1 MADATAAATASAT
14 ALPASLPTHLRGLK
28 ELPIVRQLLLLV
40 GLAAA
45 VAGGLAIYNWSQRPA
60 QVELYPD
67 LTGQDASAAA
77 ESLRAAGI
85 EYELDPLTGR
95 LTVSGAKV
103 HEARL
108 LLASQGLPKSGASG
122 FEMMQQDP
130 GMGVSSFLE
139 GARYNHALET
149 ELSRSIARLS
159 PVKNARVH
167 LAIPKPSAFARPGD
181 GASASVLVELH
192 PGRSLEANQVQ
203 AIVHMIASS
212 VPNLAPARV
221 TVVDQFGRLVSGKEN
236 DELAISAEQFDHVRR
251 VEADYVRRVEALL
264 LPIAGPGKV
273 STQVSA
279 ELDFSVTEE
288 ARETYAPDKTVVRS
302 EQLSSQTTTGPGGN
316 AQGVPGATSNQP
328 PQTQPA
334 LPVNQLI
341 GQPATGDVAAT
352 ATTPV
357 NSSSSS
363 TRNYEVDRTLS
374 HTRQPVGRLKK
385 LSIAVLVDNLPRP
398 DGKGGTVLQPLGAE
412 DLKKIETL
420 VRDAVGFDEARGDR
434 VTVQNV
440 GFLPATIADAPGD
453 VPFWQQ
459 PQAQAL
465 IRHGFGLLAILV
477 LIFAALR
484 PALKVLL
491 APPPPKVAVPVVG
504 GVLVHDDET
513 GNVRVRGRSKQA
525 DLEEEEV
532 TIFDGA
538 GPYEKKLEAA
548 RAAVGQDPK
557 RVAQVVKSWL
567 AEEGAA

>member
-1 MADATAAATASAT
+1 MASENVLSAATM
-14 ALPASLPTHLRGLK
+14 PTHLRGLK

-40 GLAAA
+40 GLAGAI
-45 VAGGLAIYNWSQRPA
+45 AGGIAIYNWSQRPA

-67 LTGQDASAAA
+67 LAGQDATAAA

-85 EYELDPLTGR
+85 EYELDPLSGR

-108 LLASQGLPKSGASG
+108 LLASQGLPKSGATG
-122 FEMMQQDP
+122 FEMIEQDP

-212 VPNLAPARV
+212 VPSLTPARV
-221 TVVDQFGRLVSGKEN
+221 TVVDQFGRLLSGKDN
-236 DELAISAEQFDHVRR
+236 DDLAVSAEQFDHARR
-251 VEADYVRRVEALL
+251 VEADYVRRVESLL
-264 LPIAGPGKV
+264 LPITGPGKI

-288 ARETYAPDKTVVRS
+288 AHETYAPDKTVVRS
-302 EQLSSQTTTGPGGN
+302 EQTSAQTTTGPGGN

-328 PQTQPA
+328 PQTQTA
-334 LPVNQLI
+334 LPVNQMI
-341 GQPATGDVAAT
+341 DQPGAADGG
-352 ATTPV
+352 AAPV
-357 NSSSSS
+357 NSSTSS

-398 DGKGGTVLQPLGAE
+398 DGKGGTTLQPLAAG
-412 DLKKIETL
+412 DLEKIETL
-420 VRDAVGFDEARGDR
+420 VRDAVGFDESRGDR

-440 GFLPATIADAPGD
+440 SFMPAATAETLAD
-453 VPFWQQ
+453 VPMWQQ

-491 APPPPKVAVPVVG
+491 APPPAAAVPVVG
-504 GVLVHDDET
+504 GVLVHDEE
-513 GNVRVRGRSKQA
+513 GGQVRVRGRAAQPGA
-525 DLEEEEV
+525 EQEEEV
-532 TIFDGA
+532 AIFDGA
-538 GPYEKKLEAA
+538 GPYERKLEAA

>member
-1 MADATAAATASAT
+1 MADATTAAAS
-14 ALPASLPTHLRGLK
+14 LPASLPTHLRGLK

-45 VAGGLAIYNWSQRPA
+45 VAGGLAIYNWSQRPGH
-60 QVELYPD
+60 VELYPD
-67 LTGQDASAAA
+67 LAGQDASAAA

-95 LTVSGAKV
+95 LTVSGARI

-192 PGRSLEANQVQ
+192 PGRALEANQVQ

-221 TVVDQFGRLVSGKEN
+221 TVVDQFGRLVSGKDN
-236 DELAISAEQFDHVRR
+236 DELAVSAEQFDHARR

-302 EQLSSQTTTGPGGN
+302 EQTSSQTTTGPGGN

-341 GQPATGDVAAT
+341 GQPAAGDAAVAPV
-352 ATTPV
+352 PV
-357 NSSSSS
+357 NSSTSS
-363 TRNYEVDRTLS
+363 TRNFEVDRTLS

-420 VRDAVGFDEARGDR
+420 VRDAVGFDETRGDR

-440 GFLPATIADAPGD
+440 GFLPTALDELPDD
-453 VPFWQQ
+453 VPVWQQ

-491 APPPPKVAVPVVG
+491 APPPPAAAVPVVG
-504 GVLVHDDET
+504 GVLVHDDEAGT
-513 GNVRVRGRSKQA
+513 VRVRGRAAQSKVV
-525 DLEEEEV
+525 EEEDI

-538 GPYEKKLEAA
+538 GPYEKKLDAA

>member
-1 MADATAAATASAT
+1 
-14 ALPASLPTHLRGLK
+14 
-28 ELPIVRQLLLLV
+28 
-40 GLAAA
+40 
-45 VAGGLAIYNWSQRPA
+45 VAG
-60 QVELYPD
+60 E
-67 LTGQDASAAA
+67 
-77 ESLRAAGI
+77 
-85 EYELDPLTGR
+85 
-95 LTVSGAKV
+95 KV

-108 LLASQGLPKSGASG
+108 LLASQGLPKGGAGG
-122 FEMMQQDP
+122 FETMQQDP

-139 GARYNHALET
+139 WARYNHALET
-149 ELSRSIARLS
+149 ELSRSIGRLA

-167 LAIPKPSAFARPGD
+167 LAIPKPSAFARPAD

-192 PGRSLEANQVQ
+192 AGRSLEANQVQ
-203 AIVHMIASS
+203 AIVHMVGSS

-221 TVVDQFGRLVSGKEN
+221 TVVDQFGRLLSGKEN
-236 DELAISAEQFDHVRR
+236 DELAISAEQFDHARR

-288 ARETYAPDKTVVRS
+288 ARETYEPDKAVVRS
-302 EQLSSQTTTGPGGN
+302 EQTSAQTTSGPGGN

-334 LPVNQLI
+334 LPVNQLL
-341 GQPATGDVAAT
+341 GQPSSGAA
-352 ATTPV
+352 APV
-357 NSSSSS
+357 NSSTSS
-363 TRNYEVDRTLS
+363 TRNFEIDRTLS

-398 DGKGGTVLQPLGAE
+398 DGKGGTTLQPLGAE
-412 DLKKIETL
+412 DLKKIESL

-440 GFLPATIADAPGD
+440 GFLPAVIADAPAD
-453 VPFWQQ
+453 VPAWQQ
-459 PQAQAL
+459 PQVQAL
-465 IRHGFGLLAILV
+465 IRHGFGLLAIVV

-491 APPPPKVAVPVVG
+491 TPQPRPAVPVVG
-504 GVLVHDDET
+504 GVLVHDEEN
-513 GNVRVRGRSKQA
+513 GGVRVRNRPAKAGAAQE
-525 DLEEEEV
+525 DEEELA
-532 TIFDGA
+532 IFDGA

>member
-1 MADATAAATASAT
+1 MAEVSIPT
-14 ALPASLPTHLRGLK
+14 ASLPLHLRGLK

-40 GLAAA
+40 GLAGAI
-45 VAGGLAIYNWSQRPA
+45 AGGLAIYSWSQRPA

-67 LTGQDASAAA
+67 LAGQDASAAA
-77 ESLRAAGI
+77 EALRAAGI
-85 EYELDPLTGR
+85 EYELDSLTGR

-149 ELSRSIARLS
+149 ELSRSIGRLA

-192 PGRSLEANQVQ
+192 PGRTLEANQVQ
-203 AIVHMIASS
+203 AIVHMVASS
-212 VPNLAPARV
+212 VPSLAPPRV
-221 TVVDQFGRLVSGKEN
+221 TVVDQFGRLLSGKDN
-236 DELAISAEQFDHVRR
+236 DDLAISAEQFDHARR

-288 ARETYAPDKTVVRS
+288 AHETYAPDKTVVRS
-302 EQLSSQTTTGPGGN
+302 EQTSSQTTSGPGGN

-341 GQPATGDVAAT
+341 GQPAADAA
-352 ATTPV
+352 APV
-357 NSSSSS
+357 NSSTSS

-398 DGKGGTVLQPLGAE
+398 DGKGGTTLQPLGAE

-440 GFLPATIADAPGD
+440 GFLPAAQADAPAD
-453 VPFWQQ
+453 IPMWQQ

-491 APPPPKVAVPVVG
+491 APPPPKAAVPMAG
-504 GVLVHDDET
+504 GVLLHDDET
-513 GNVRVRGRSKQA
+513 GGIRVKGRAAQA
-525 DLEEEEV
+525 GVAQDEEIA
-532 TIFDGA
+532 IFDGA

>member
-1 MADATAAATASAT
+1 MADA
-14 ALPASLPTHLRGLK
+14 ALPASLPMHLRGLK

-40 GLAAA
+40 GLAGAI
-45 VAGGLAIYNWSQRPA
+45 AGGLAIYNWSQRPG
-60 QVELYPD
+60 QVELYPE
-67 LTGQDASAAA
+67 LAGQDASAAA

-85 EYELDPLTGR
+85 EYELDSLTGR

-122 FEMMQQDP
+122 FEMMQQDQ

-149 ELSRSIARLS
+149 ELSRSIGRLS

-192 PGRSLEANQVQ
+192 PGRALEANQVQ

-221 TVVDQFGRLVSGKEN
+221 TVVDQFGRLVSGKDN
-236 DELAISAEQFDHVRR
+236 DELAVSAEQFDHARR

-264 LPIAGPGKV
+264 LPVAGPGKV

-302 EQLSSQTTTGPGGN
+302 EQTSAQTTTGPGGN

-334 LPVNQLI
+334 LPVNQLL
-341 GQPATGDVAAT
+341 GQPTADAA
-352 ATTPV
+352 APV
-357 NSSSSS
+357 NSSTSS

-398 DGKGGTVLQPLGAE
+398 DGKGGSTLQPLGAE

-440 GFLPATIADAPGD
+440 SFLPAATADAPAD
-453 VPFWQQ
+453 IPMWQQ

-491 APPPPKVAVPVVG
+491 APPSPKAAVPVVG
-504 GVLVHDDET
+504 GVLVHDEET
-513 GNVRVRGRSKQA
+513 GGVRVRGRAAASAGTQ
-525 DLEEEEV
+525 DEEIA
-532 TIFDGA
+532 IFDGS

>member
-1 MADATAAATASAT
+1 MAEAALTT
-14 ALPASLPTHLRGLK
+14 TLPTHLRGLK

-40 GLAAA
+40 GLAGAIAA
-45 VAGGLAIYNWSQRPA
+45 GLAIYNWSQRPA

-67 LTGQDASAAA
+67 LAGQDASAAA

-85 EYELDPLTGR
+85 EYELDALTGR

-149 ELSRSIARLS
+149 ELSRSIGRLS
-159 PVKNARVH
+159 PVKHARVH

-203 AIVHMIASS
+203 AIVHMVASS

-236 DELAISAEQFDHVRR
+236 DELAVSAEQFDHARR

-288 ARETYAPDKTVVRS
+288 AREIYAPDKSVVRS
-302 EQLSSQTTTGPGGN
+302 EQTSAQTTTGPGGN

-334 LPVNQLI
+334 LPVNQLLD
-341 GQPATGDVAAT
+341 QPVAGA
-352 ATTPV
+352 AAPV
-357 NSSSSS
+357 NSSTSS

-374 HTRQPVGRLKK
+374 HTRQPVGRLRK

-398 DGKGGTVLQPLGAE
+398 DGKGGTTLQPLGAE

-440 GFLPATIADAPGD
+440 GFLPAAVAEAPAD
-453 VPFWQQ
+453 VPVWQQ

-491 APPPPKVAVPVVG
+491 APPPQAAVPVVG

-513 GNVRVRGRSKQA
+513 GGVRVRGRAAPAGMAQ
-525 DLEEEEV
+525 EEEIA
-532 TIFDGA
+532 IFDGA

>member
-1 MADATAAATASAT
+1 
-14 ALPASLPTHLRGLK
+14 
-28 ELPIVRQLLLLV
+28 
-40 GLAAA
+40 
-45 VAGGLAIYNWSQRPA
+45 
-60 QVELYPD
+60 
-67 LTGQDASAAA
+67 
-77 ESLRAAGI
+77 
-85 EYELDPLTGR
+85 
-95 LTVSGAKV
+95 
-103 HEARL
+103 
-108 LLASQGLPKSGASG
+108 
-122 FEMMQQDP
+122 
-130 GMGVSSFLE
+130 MGVSSFLE

-149 ELSRSIARLS
+149 ELSRSVARLA

-192 PGRSLEANQVQ
+192 PGRTLEANQVQ
-203 AIVHMIASS
+203 AIVHMVASS
-212 VPNLAPARV
+212 VPTLTPPRV
-221 TVVDQFGRLVSGKEN
+221 TVVDQFGRLLSGKDN
-236 DELAISAEQFDHVRR
+236 DDLAVSAEQFDHARR
-251 VEADYVRRVEALL
+251 VEADYVRRVESLL
-264 LPIAGPGKV
+264 LPITGPGKV

-288 ARETYAPDKTVVRS
+288 AHESYAPDKTVVRS
-302 EQLSSQTTTGPGGN
+302 EQTSAQTTTGPGGN

-334 LPVNQLI
+334 LPVNQMI
-341 GQPATGDVAAT
+341 DQPGTAAGGP
-352 ATTPV
+352 APV
-357 NSSSSS
+357 NSSTSS
-363 TRNYEVDRTLS
+363 TRNYEVDRTVS

-398 DGKGGTVLQPLGAE
+398 DGKGGTTLQPLAAE
-412 DLKKIETL
+412 DLKKVETL

-440 GFLPATIADAPGD
+440 GFMPAVVPETLADAPM
-453 VPFWQQ
+453 WQQ

-491 APPPPKVAVPVVG
+491 ATPPPSAAVPVVG
-504 GVLVHDDET
+504 GVLVHDEE
-513 GNVRVRGRSKQA
+513 GGQVRVRGRAAQA
-525 DLEEEEV
+525 GSGQDEEIA
-532 TIFDGA
+532 IFDGA